1 MKLDKFKMLVRSLR
15 GGFDEVRGLGPRFWK
30 GALWGLLSFLLIF
43 YGMAAYTR
51 VAPPTPSLGSFLAVL
66 TLTAQMLIVGTA
78 ILVGLRLLARL
89 PGLFTW
95 ILACGLVF
103 LYYHFGRFEGSGMA
117 WTVVAVILPPSL
129 LGGSLSILRS
139 KGRGG
144 ERIVALVG
152 TVVGGLTLVF
162 VLIYF
167 FRPGFPGEVPVNAAL
182 MSEPGSASL
191 ELPNPSEPGKFP
203 VKSLQY
209 GSGADRHRREF
220 AEGVDW
226 VTEPVDGSAFIDG
239 WEKRSGWAR
248 TQYWGFDAERLPLQG
263 RVWTPDG
270 EGPFPLVLVVHG
282 NHAMEDF
289 SDPGYGYLGELFAS
303 RGIIMVSVDENFINS
318 SFSGRLNG
326 LRGRG
331 LKEENDA
338 RGWILLEHLR
348 RWSEWNEDPDHPFF
362 GRIDL
367 GRIGLIGHSRGGEA
381 VAVAAAF
388 SQLPHYPD
396 DATIRFD
403 YDFSIRAVAAI
414 APVDGQYKPA
424 GLGTDF
430 DDVDYFVLHGSH
442 DGDVQSFAGSRQ
454 FERVRFSGDRFRF
467 KSSLYIYGANHGQFN
482 TTWGRTDSSF
492 PHKNFLNLSI
502 IMPPEDQARIAK
514 VYLSAF
520 FEIAL
525 RDENGYLP
533 LFRDFRRGARWLPDT
548 IYLTHYEDST
558 HRVVSNF
565 EEDRNVVTAT
575 FPGGSQSGENLTV
588 WKEQLVELKH
598 GDKAT
603 NAVYLGWNRDAIE
616 EIASFTIQF
625 PVEGLSTTETDTL
638 VFTLADA
645 KEKSNPKKLGS
656 EKSDEAEEE
665 EKEPVPIDLSVEL
678 RDRGGVTAR
687 LPLAHFSLLQ
697 PQIEVQVRKA
707 DVFNTTKK
715 SEPVFQS
722 FAFPLA
728 DFIAVSPELDVA
740 NLDAIRFVF
749 DRSEE
754 GVVIL
759 DNLAFRPSITGDNSK

>member
-1 MKLDKFKMLVRSLR
+1 
-15 GGFDEVRGLGPRFWK
+15 
-30 GALWGLLSFLLIF
+30 
-43 YGMAAYTR
+43 
-51 VAPPTPSLGSFLAVL
+51 
-66 TLTAQMLIVGTA
+66 
-78 ILVGLRLLARL
+78 VGL
-89 PGLFTW
+89 
-95 ILACGLVF
+95 
-103 LYYHFGRFEGSGMA
+103 E
-117 WTVVAVILPPSL
+117 
-129 LGGSLSILRS
+129 LSD
-139 KGRGG
+139 
-144 ERIVALVG
+144 
-152 TVVGGLTLVF
+152 
-162 VLIYF
+162 
-167 FRPGFPGEVPVNAAL
+167 
-182 MSEPGSASL
+182 
-191 ELPNPSEPGKFP
+191 PSEPGNFP

-226 VTEPVDGSAFIDG
+226 VTEPVDGSAFIEG
-239 WEKRSGWAR
+239 WDKRSGWAR

-263 RVWTPDG
+263 RVWYPDG

-282 NHAMEDF
+282 NHSMEDF

-303 RGIIMVSVDENFINS
+303 RGIILVSVDENFINS

-348 RWSEWNEDPDHPFF
+348 QWSEWNADPSNPFYES
-362 GRIDL
+362 IDL

-388 SQLPHYPD
+388 SQLPFYPD
-396 DATIRFD
+396 DATVKFD

-424 GLGTDF
+424 GLGTAF
-430 DDVDYFVLHGSH
+430 ADVDYFVLHGSH

-454 FERVRFSGDRFRF
+454 FERVRFSSESFGF

-492 PHKNFLNLSI
+492 PHKNFLNLDI

-520 FEIAL
+520 FETAL
-525 RDENGYLP
+525 RDETGYLP

-565 EEDRNVVTAT
+565 EEDRNVVTTT

-598 GDKAT
+598 RDKAT
-603 NAVYLGWNRDAIE
+603 NAVYLGWNQDAIE
-616 EIASFTIQF
+616 ETASFTIHL
-625 PVEGLSTTETDTL
+625 PAEGISATETDTL

-645 KEKSNPKKLGS
+645 KEKSDPKKLIS
-656 EKSDEAEEE
+656 EKSDEDEKE
-665 EKEPVPIDLSVEL
+665 EKEPVPIDLNVEL
-678 RDRGGVTAR
+678 RDRGGITAR
-687 LPLAHFSLLQ
+687 LPLEHFSLLQ
-697 PQIEVQVRKA
+697 PQITVQVRKA
-707 DVFNTTKK
+707 DMFNTTKK

-722 FAFPLA
+722 FTFPLA
-728 DFIAVSPELDVA
+728 DFVAVSPELDVT

-749 DRSEE
+749 DRTKE

-759 DNLAFRPSITGDNSK
+759 DNLAFTCFPN